1 MIPFLK
7 SQGISYV
14 SYLFLTH
21 SDKDHTNGA
30 VEWLCAANQMG
41 VKIGTVILPKLNEK
55 EEAYCTLLDE
65 LRNKGCNLMFMQR
78 GDTVTIDELRIS
90 CLHPYPDYEW
100 KSANDSSLVLKVNYQ
115 NFTGLFTGDLEE
127 AGEKEIINKLSH
139 VNYLKVAHHGSKG
152 ASSEIFLEQVK
163 PDVSV
168 ISCGKKNR
176 YGHPHKET
184 LKRLENIGS
193 KVYRTDK
200 EGKIT
205 ISGISGTMQLLKE
218 RILKDGVVK
227 PGNILKVDSFL
238 NHQMDIE
245 LFEKMGEEWKS
256 RFAGK
261 PINKVVTIEASGIGI
276 ACIVAKYFG
285 TPVVFAKKSKSIN
298 IDGDMYVAE
307 VESFTQL
314 PDFDC
319 K

>member
-1 MIPFLK
+1 
-7 SQGISYV
+7 
-14 SYLFLTH
+14 
-21 SDKDHTNGA
+21 
-30 VEWLCAANQMG
+30 
-41 VKIGTVILPKLNEK
+41 
-55 EEAYCTLLDE
+55 
-65 LRNKGCNLMFMQR
+65 MFMQR

-152 ASSEIFLEQVK
+152 ASSEAFLEQVK

-200 EGKIT
+200 EGAVSIECQNGKWYLSLWKKE
-205 ISGISGTMQLLKE
+205 SGKKRLLS
-218 RILKDGVVK
+218 D
-227 PGNILKVDSFL
+227 
-238 NHQMDIE
+238 
-245 LFEKMGEEWKS
+245 W
-256 RFAGK
+256 
-261 PINKVVTIEASGIGI
+261 
-276 ACIVAKYFG
+276 
-285 TPVVFAKKSKSIN
+285 
-298 IDGDMYVAE
+298 
-307 VESFTQL
+307 
-314 PDFDC
+314 
-319 K
+319 